1 MLDPPCKSKSSE
13 GVFFAGEEGKTQN
26 YAGCRAGVVF
36 REVQWDTT
44 GDRRLTCRSVVGSHR
59 AGARSLGVPVGHLG
73 GGSRSAGSRR
83 RVQLTGQ

>member
-44 GDRRLTCRSVVGSHR
+44 GDRRLGDAGRAAAGAGEISHR
-59 AGARSLGVPVGHLG
+59 G
-73 GGSRSAGSRR
+73 GGSAARAAMGLQR
-83 RVQLTGQ
+83 

>member
-36 REVQWDTT
+36 REVQCDTT
-44 GDRRLTCRSVVGSHR
+44 GDRCSLEMRAALPQVWVRYHIAAVEVPRGLQWVCRDD
-59 AGARSLGVPVGHLG
+59 
-73 GGSRSAGSRR
+73 
-83 RVQLTGQ
+83 T